1 MNEHMTAFKILGFA
15 VFAYTVY
22 AIIQGRIYTK
32 SGAGGGIVSKDES
45 PDAFWLTVAIYFGL
59 SIALCSIF

>member
-1 MNEHMTAFKILGFA
+1 MTVFKILGFT

-32 SGAGGGIVSKDES
+32 SGTGGGIVSKDQS

-59 SIALCSIF
+59 SIVLCSIF

>member
-1 MNEHMTAFKILGFA
+1 MPVFKLLGFA

-22 AIIQGRIYTK
+22 ALIQGRIYSK
-32 SGAGGGIVSKDES
+32 AGPWGRMVSKDES

-59 SIALCSIF
+59 SIALCAVF

>member
-1 MNEHMTAFKILGFA
+1 MNEHMTAFKIIGFT

-32 SGAGGGIVSKDES
+32 SGAGGAVVSKEKS